1 MLSSHNVA
9 TGVRACRLSVRAF
22 TDRKSALLRMNFE
35 LTEEQQQMKM
45 SVREFAEAEI
55 APHVMEWDE
64 AQHFP
69 IELKP
74 KLAELGLMGVLF
86 PEEYGGA
93 GLGYVEY
100 AIAIEELSRVDGSV
114 GISVAAHNSLCSNH
128 IYQYGTEGQKQKY
141 LTPLASGEHLG
152 AWGLTEPSAGSDAS
166 GTRTTAARK
175 NAGWVVNGTKN
186 FITHA
191 IHADTCVAFASTD
204 RGKHSKGITGF
215 IFEKGMKGFAPAK
228 KENKLGLR
236 ASETASVI
244 FEDCQ
249 VPDEN
254 RLGEEGQ
261 GFVNAMQILD
271 GGRISIAALAVGI
284 AQGAYESA
292 VRYSGEREQFG
303 KPIREFQAIQ
313 FKLADMA
320 TQIDAARLLMYR
332 VAWMKD
338 QGKRTT
344 KESSMAKLF
353 ASEMSVRVCEEA
365 IQIHGGYGYTKDYPA
380 EKYWRDSKLCTIGEG
395 TSEIQRI
402 IIAREILKSA

>member
-1 MLSSHNVA
+1 ME
-9 TGVRACRLSVRAF
+9 
-22 TDRKSALLRMNFE
+22 FE

-74 KLAELGLMGVLF
+74 KLAELGLLGVLF
-86 PEEYGGA
+86 PEQYGGA

-100 AIAIEELSRVDGSV
+100 ATAIEELSRVDGSV

-128 IYQYGTEGQKQKY
+128 IYQYGTEAQKKKY

-152 AWGLTEPSAGSDAS
+152 AWGLTEPGAGSDAS
-166 GTRTTAARK
+166 GTRTTAVRK
-175 NAGWVVNGTKN
+175 DGGWIINGAKN

-191 IHADTCVAFASTD
+191 IHGDTCVAFASSD
-204 RGKHSKGITGF
+204 RSKHSKGITGF
-215 IFEKGMKGFAPAK
+215 IFEKGMAGFAPAK

-236 ASETASVI
+236 ASETASVV
-244 FEDCQ
+244 FEDCF

-254 RLGEEGQ
+254 RLGEEGM

-271 GGRISIAALAVGI
+271 GGRIAIAALAVGI

-338 QGKRTT
+338 EGKQTT

-380 EKYWRDSKLCTIGEG
+380 EKFWRDSKLCTIGEG

-402 IIAREILKSA
+402 IIAREILKQA

>member
-1 MLSSHNVA
+1 ME
-9 TGVRACRLSVRAF
+9 
-22 TDRKSALLRMNFE
+22 FE

-74 KLAELGLMGVLF
+74 KLADLGLMGVLF

-128 IYQYGTEGQKQKY
+128 IYQYGTEDQKKKY

-152 AWGLTEPSAGSDAS
+152 AWGLTEPGAGSDAS
-166 GTRTTAARK
+166 GTRTTAVRK
-175 NAGWVVNGTKN
+175 NGDWVVNGAKN

-191 IHADTCVAFASTD
+191 IHADTCVAFASSD
-204 RGKHSKGITGF
+204 RSQHSKGITGF
-215 IFEKGMKGFAPAK
+215 IFEKGMAGFAPAK

-236 ASETASVI
+236 ASETASVV
-244 FEDCQ
+244 FEDCV

-254 RLGEEGQ
+254 RLGDEGM

-380 EKYWRDSKLCTIGEG
+380 EKFWRDSKLCTIGEG

-402 IIAREILKSA
+402 IIAREILKQS